1 MQTHL
6 DKESKKNFF
15 AGDEAAGK
23 QFCTEKTREAYE
35 AYSRALVEKYGDD
48 LRDHAIDHVELWK
61 ISKCSK
67 TSYIYGIGSSDL
79 EYVVTGKSST
89 ASCSSSSCE
98 SQHEVNELR
107 IKLDT
112 VEKDILL
119 IRAVN
124 EPNGHERRLVHVCS
138 FNFKRYPVLLVAI
151 YATILASEFLLR
163 REVNINTSLL
173 KTNMGNIL
181 MQKYEFG
188 KMLGQGNFAKVYHGR
203 DLKSGQS
210 IAIKVID
217 KEKVLKVGLIDQ
229 TKREISVMKTVKHP
243 NIIQLYEVMATK
255 TKIYFA
261 MEYAK
266 GGELFEKVSKGR
278 LKEDV
283 ARKYFQQLIL
293 AVDHCHSRGVY
304 HRDLKPENLLLDENG
319 DLKVTDFG
327 LSAHDTCTRLDGLF
341 HTTCGTPAYVA
352 PEVIS
357 RRGYDGGKSD
367 IWSCGV
373 ILFVLLTG
381 NLPFNDSNIIQM
393 YRKITKADYK
403 CPNWVTPETRRL
415 LKKILDPNPLTRIS
429 IKKIMENPWFKRGLD
444 TKLSVEQQTDVS
456 VILPAIPEL
465 AHTVWHQEPKKK
477 LDFTFTE
484 VSSFNAFDI
493 ISLSTGFDLSGLF
506 VGNDE
511 KDEVKFTCKKTASEI
526 ISKFEEIAK
535 ILKMEVGVKK
545 GGQMKLKKP
554 SEGRTEELS
563 VVIEIFEITDS
574 FHLVEVTKSCG
585 DAYEFHKML
594 KHKIKPALH
603 EFVWAWHGE

>member
-1 MQTHL
+1 M
-6 DKESKKNFF
+6 E
-15 AGDEAAGK
+15 
-23 QFCTEKTREAYE
+23 
-35 AYSRALVEKYGDD
+35 
-48 LRDHAIDHVELWK
+48 
-61 ISKCSK
+61 
-67 TSYIYGIGSSDL
+67 
-79 EYVVTGKSST
+79 
-89 ASCSSSSCE
+89 
-98 SQHEVNELR
+98 
-107 IKLDT
+107 
-112 VEKDILL
+112 
-119 IRAVN
+119 
-124 EPNGHERRLVHVCS
+124 
-138 FNFKRYPVLLVAI
+138 
-151 YATILASEFLLR
+151 
-163 REVNINTSLL
+163 
-173 KTNMGNIL
+173 NMGNVL

-229 TKREISVMKTVKHP
+229 TKREISVMKMIKHP
-243 NIIQLYEVMATK
+243 NVIQLYEVMATK

-278 LKEDV
+278 LKEDI

-293 AVDHCHSRGVY
+293 AVDFCHSRGVY
-304 HRDLKPENLLLDENG
+304 HRDLKPENLLLDEFG

-327 LSAHDTCTRLDGLF
+327 LSAHDSCTRVDGLF

-373 ILFVLLTG
+373 ILFVLFTG
-381 NLPFNDSNIIQM
+381 HLPFNDSNIIQM
-393 YRKITKADYK
+393 YRKISRADYK
-403 CPNWVTPETRRL
+403 CPNWVPPEVRRL

-429 IKKIMENPWFKRGLD
+429 MKKIMENSWFKKGLH
-444 TKLSVEQQTDVS
+444 TKQNEKMSRSVS
-456 VILPAIPEL
+456 VSVPENTSDKVISAIPATPEL
-465 AHTVWHQEPKKK
+465 THRFWQEPKK
-477 LDFTFTE
+477 LDFTK

-511 KDEVKFTCKKTASEI
+511 KEEVKFTCRKTASDI
-526 ISKFEEIAK
+526 ISKFDEIAMS
-535 ILKMEVGVKK
+535 LKMEVGMKK
-545 GGQMKLKKP
+545 GGQIKLRKP
-554 SEGRTEELS
+554 SEGRNGELTIE
-563 VVIEIFEITDS
+563 VEIFEITSS

-585 DAYEFHKML
+585 DALEFRKML
-594 KHKIKPALH
+594 KEEIKPSL
-603 EFVWAWHGE
+603 EEIVCAWHGELP

>member
-1 MQTHL
+1 M
-6 DKESKKNFF
+6 E
-15 AGDEAAGK
+15 
-23 QFCTEKTREAYE
+23 
-35 AYSRALVEKYGDD
+35 
-48 LRDHAIDHVELWK
+48 
-61 ISKCSK
+61 
-67 TSYIYGIGSSDL
+67 
-79 EYVVTGKSST
+79 
-89 ASCSSSSCE
+89 
-98 SQHEVNELR
+98 
-107 IKLDT
+107 
-112 VEKDILL
+112 
-119 IRAVN
+119 
-124 EPNGHERRLVHVCS
+124 
-138 FNFKRYPVLLVAI
+138 
-151 YATILASEFLLR
+151 
-163 REVNINTSLL
+163 
-173 KTNMGNIL
+173 NMGNIL

-229 TKREISVMKTVKHP
+229 TKREISVMKMVKHP
-243 NIIQLYEVMATK
+243 NVIQLYEVMATK

-266 GGELFEKVSKGR
+266 GGELFDKVSKGR

-293 AVDHCHSRGVY
+293 AVDFCHSRGVY

-319 DLKVTDFG
+319 NLKVTDFG
-327 LSAHDTCTRLDGLF
+327 LSAHDSCTRLDGLF

-381 NLPFNDSNIIQM
+381 HLPFNDSNIIQM
-393 YRKITKADYK
+393 YRKISKADYK
-403 CPNWVTPETRRL
+403 CPNWITPEIRRL
-415 LKKILDPNPLTRIS
+415 LKKILDPNPVTRIS
-429 IKKIMENPWFKRGLD
+429 MKKIMENSWFKRGLD
-444 TKLSVEQQTDVS
+444 TQQATTGMSAPADIPVA
-456 VILPAIPEL
+456 LPATTLEL
-465 AHTVWHQEPKKK
+465 THTLWPHLHQEPTKK
-477 LDFTFTE
+477 FTE

-511 KDEVKFTCKKTASEI
+511 KDEMKFTCRKSASDI
-526 ISKFEEIAK
+526 ISKFEEIATS
-535 ILKMEVGVKK
+535 LKMEVGVKK

-554 SEGRTEELS
+554 SEGRNGELS
-563 VVIEIFEITDS
+563 IEVEVFEITSS
-574 FHLVEVTKSCG
+574 FHLVEVTKCCG
-585 DAYEFHKML
+585 DALEFRKML
-594 KHKIKPALH
+594 KEMKAAL
-603 EFVWAWHGE
+603 EEIVWAWHGELP